1 MIGTHAVTVTA
12 VTGGAAVDISCL
24 VDTLTIH
31 HGRDDTDSQPEAS
44 SATVDMSLDTD
55 DPADALPTALD
66 IGATIKV
73 TTTVSGTVYGRFT
86 GRVTDIAEGW
96 NDEGEDTPN
105 AVAVRVIATGPLAD
119 MGRRVVGDIPW
130 PLEIDGDR
138 VHRIFTAA
146 GLPWDAATSDPG
158 TVQILPRDVDSQPAL
173 DTAQSVAAD
182 AGGMVWETRDAQIR
196 YADSNHRRNAI
207 SDLTLDSCDILVTP
221 TWSRT
226 TSGLINDVSIGYGVP
241 PAGSEQ
247 SRYLASDPVS
257 KGRFGTYA
265 FTTATQLN
273 ALADATAM
281 GQLILTRN
289 HLPVWIMSTLPVD
302 VAGLS
307 VADTKTLL
315 GLDMH
320 GLINL
325 TGLPAA
331 GTAPTSAYLWVEGWN
346 ETLEWGTHEL
356 ELVVSGYCRTTPP
369 PRWDDM
375 LPAWTWDAPPIAPSL
390 TWDDA
395 SCVGPIPSAGRWDD
409 TPASFRWNQIASS
422 VTWNTWPY

>member
-1 MIGTHAVTVTA
+1 MIGTHVVTVTA
-12 VTGGAAVDISCL
+12 VSGGAAVDISCL

-44 SATVDMSLDTD
+44 SCTVDISLDTD
-55 DPADALPTALD
+55 NPAEIVPAALD
-66 IGATIKV
+66 IGATVKV
-73 TTTVSGTVYGRFT
+73 TTALLGTPYTRFT

-96 NDEGEDTPN
+96 DDAAEDTPN
-105 AVAVRVIATGPLAD
+105 AVTMRVIATGPLAD
-119 MGRRVVGDIPW
+119 MGRRVVGDVPW
-130 PLEIDGDR
+130 PQEIDGDR
-138 VHRIFTAA
+138 IHNIFTAA
-146 GLPWDAATSDPG
+146 GVPWDGATSDPG

-173 DTAQSVAAD
+173 DTAQSVATD
-182 AGGMVWETRDAQIR
+182 AGGVVWETRDAQIR

-207 SDLTLDSCDILVTP
+207 SALTLDACDILVSP

-241 PAGSEQ
+241 PEGAEQ
-247 SRYLASDPVS
+247 SRYLAADPVS
-257 KGRFGTYA
+257 KARFGVYA
-265 FTTATQLN
+265 FTTATQLA
-273 ALADATAM
+273 ALADAAAM

-307 VADTKTLL
+307 PADTAALL

-346 ETLEWGTHEL
+346 ETLEFGIHEL

-369 PRWDDM
+369 PRWNDL
-375 LPAWTWDAPPIAPSL
+375 LPEWTWDAPPIAPTL

-395 SCVGPIPSAGRWDD
+395 LCVGPIPSVGRWDD
-409 TPASFRWNQIASS
+409 TPASFRWNTLDPA
-422 VTWNTWPY
+422 VTWDTWPY